1 MAKRQNYDISM
12 DSIHLEG
19 SLFVPDMLEKV
30 AKGNASYQSTS
41 DYHIP
46 KGIKLTDEFGRAFQ
60 IALAQWKD
68 FKAVWDREDID
79 HLQVTQ
85 NFMVE
90 LFKDALGW
98 NILKKT
104 KPVRI
109 GEFGYPVQF
118 LGPSEVPMTVT
129 EFNKSID
136 DSDEHFAVTNS
147 GYRKRTPF
155 QMSQEFLNSRDF
167 QGWGVVTN
175 GKQVRLLRS
184 SATLARPQYLEL
196 DIESILDEQRY
207 ADFTAFWRIMHGSR
221 IVHGSGAE
229 SFCVWEQWRVN
240 GIDEGLRVREG
251 LREGVTRALLIL
263 GTGFIAHPYN
273 KQLRDD
279 LNSGKIS
286 KDGYFQQL
294 LRLIY
299 RFLFLFA
306 MEERKSE
313 QNFRLLH
320 VQDDNPEMEAA
331 RQLYDEG
338 YSLLRLREK
347 TLRWMSYDS
356 HDDIWQ
362 SLLVVFT
369 GLATGEPLLAL
380 PALGGLFDQTQCE
393 AIDQCMLGNKELL
406 HAMYYL
412 RWTSQGS
419 TISAV
424 DYKNMGSEEL
434 GSVYESLLEL
444 VPMVDIPAKKFS
456 FIGIEDEHGST
467 AGNARKTTGSYYTPD
482 SLVQELIRSAL
493 IPVIEQRIK
502 ENPKNPVEALL
513 SLSVIDPACGS
524 GHFLLATARK
534 VAEYLAS
541 KRSSDGVV
549 LPSQY
554 RHALRDVISHCIY
567 GVDLNPMAV
576 ELTRMALWLEG
587 FEPGKPLSFLNHHIL
602 CGNSL
607 LGMMD
612 MDAVYKGIPNE
623 AFKALTGDDP
633 AVCKELRKENAKVLK
648 QLQGLVLHQKQPG
661 LFGGEDVF
669 VDQVRNVEALGED
682 DLDDIAAKEQAWKE
696 LLEAVDSDPK
706 TIAADLIIA
715 AFLQTKI
722 PKTSSNVA
730 TNHTVLRVLTGY
742 PLSATDTATI
752 AEAKNLC
759 EENHVFHWPTFF
771 PKVFE
776 EGGFD
781 VVLGNPPWERIKLQ
795 EKEFFASR
803 RPEIAL
809 ARNSA
814 ERRKMI
820 EKLLEGETSD
830 RKLHDDYYNALRLAE
845 AQSKFVHLSDSDG
858 GRFPLS
864 GTGDVNLYALFA
876 ETMFQTKMSN
886 GRAGF
891 IVPTGIATDDSTKVM
906 FSTLVSK
913 EQLVS
918 LYDFENREAIFPSVH
933 RSYKFCL
940 LTLGQVVQADF
951 AFFLTNINQLSD
963 QRRHFQLTAEEFAL
977 INPNTMTCPIFRSK
991 MDAELTKKVYKRVPV
1006 LINETKE
1013 DEDERNPWG
1022 ISFQRMLDMSN
1033 DSGLFMN
1040 TPEGDCLPLY
1050 EAKMM
1055 HQFDHRWATYT
1066 EDGSTRNVTL
1076 EEKQDPDYE
1085 VRPRYWVDR
1094 KQVLAKLA
1102 AVPSNVIKAWLSEDE
1117 GQLRKELATCR
1128 EDQELQ
1134 GLASADWLLSK
1145 MSQIM
1150 EKRSPKWLIGWRNV
1164 CRSTDERTIIATS
1177 IPQSAIGHSMPL
1189 FFFPK
1194 ILGHKYKLL
1203 LIANFNS
1210 LAQDFFARQKIGG
1223 INLTYSY
1230 MKQFPVLTRS
1240 QYSIDDYKFIAPRV
1254 LELVYTS
1261 VALSPWAE
1269 DMGYHGDPFPFDP
1282 ERRAI
1287 LRAELDARYARL
1299 YGLNREELMYILDP
1313 SSVMGEDYPSETF
1326 RVLKDNEI
1334 REFGEYRTM
1343 RLVLEAWDRDNP

>member
-30 AKGNASYQSTS
+30 AKGNAPYQSTS

-68 FKAVWDREDID
+68 FKASWDREDID

-90 LFKDALGW
+90 LFSDSLGW
-98 NILKKT
+98 SGLKKT
-104 KPVRI
+104 KTVRI

-136 DSDEHFAVTNS
+136 DSAEHFAVTNS

-155 QMSQEFLNSRDF
+155 QMSQEFLNSREF

-184 SATLARPQYLEL
+184 SATLARPQYLEF

-221 IVHGSGAE
+221 IVQGSGTE

-279 LNSGKIS
+279 LNSGKLS

-320 VQDDNPEMEAA
+320 VQDDNPEMDAA
-331 RQLYDEG
+331 RELYDEG

-369 GLATGEPLLAL
+369 GLGTGEPLLAL

-482 SLVQELIRSAL
+482 SLVQELIKSAL
-493 IPVIEQRIK
+493 IPVIEQRLK
-502 ENPKNPVEALL
+502 DNPQKPIETLL

-524 GHFLLATARK
+524 GHFLLAAARRL
-534 VAEYLAS
+534 AEYLAS

-633 AVCKELRKENAKVLK
+633 TVCKELRKENAKVLK

-682 DLDDIAAKEQAWKE
+682 DLDDIAAKEHAWKE

-715 AFLQTKI
+715 AFLQTKTPI
-722 PKTSSNVA
+722 TSSNVA

-742 PLSATDTATI
+742 PLSSTDTATI
-752 AEAKNLC
+752 AEAKKLC

-781 VVLGNPPWERIKLQ
+781 VVLGNPPWDVSQLSET
-795 EKEFFASR
+795 EFFTSQGS
-803 RPEIAL
+803 EIAL
-809 ARNSA
+809 LSGD
-814 ERRKMI
+814 ERKQAIASLEKNNIRLYSLFTI
-820 EKLLEGETSD
+820 EKHRYET
-830 RKLHDDYYNALRLAE
+830 LNTYYK
-845 AQSKFVHLSDSDG
+845 QI
-858 GRFPLS
+858 GRFEHSAIGKL
-864 GTGDVNLYALFA
+864 NLYPLFTELVYQVKK
-876 ETMFQTKMSN
+876 ET
-886 GRAGF
+886 GRVGF

-906 FSTLVSK
+906 FRKLIDQNQLISLVDLSNEEK
-913 EQLVS
+913 L
-918 LYDFENREAIFPSVH
+918 FPSVI
-933 RSYKFCL
+933 SLMKFCL
-940 LTLGQVVQADF
+940 LTLGKSSQADF

-991 MDAELTKKVYKRVPV
+991 KDAELTKKVYKRVPV
-1006 LINETKE
+1006 LINDTI
-1013 DEDERNPWG
+1013 DQDDIGNPWG
-1022 ISFQRMLDMSN
+1022 VSFKQ
-1033 DSGLFMN
+1033 GLFNMTSDSN
-1040 TPEGDCLPLY
+1040 LFKRRPSDNSLPLY

-1055 HQFDHRWATYT
+1055 HQFDHRWATYA

-1076 EEKQDPDYE
+1076 GEKQDPDYE

-1117 GQLRKELATCR
+1117 AQLRKELSTCR

-1134 GLASADWLLSK
+1134 GLASADRLLSK
-1145 MSQIM
+1145 IDVIM
-1150 EKRSPKWLIGWRNV
+1150 DKRSPKWLMGWRDI
-1164 CRSTDERTIIATS
+1164 CRSTDERTVIASVIPRNGVGNNLPLINFIRENKPSEYACLIAALSS
-1177 IPQSAIGHSMPL
+1177 IPV
-1189 FFFPK
+1189 
-1194 ILGHKYKLL
+1194 
-1203 LIANFNS
+1203 
-1210 LAQDFFARQKIGG
+1210 DFIARQKVGG
-1223 INLTYSY
+1223 IHLNFFTFEQLPIVSPS
-1230 MKQFPVLTRS
+1230 MFSPNDLE
-1240 QYSIDDYKFIAPRV
+1240 FITKRV
-1254 LELVYTS
+1254 LELSYTS
-1261 VALSPWAE
+1261 FALKCWAKFL
-1269 DMGYHGDPFPFDP
+1269 DYHGEPFSYDP

-1287 LRAELDARYARL
+1287 LRAELDARFARL
-1299 YGLNREELMYILDP
+1299 YGLNREELKYILDP

-1326 RVLKDNEI
+1326 RGLKKNEMK
-1334 REFGEYRTM
+1334 EFGEYRTM
-1343 RLVLEAWDRDNP
+1343 RLVLEAWDRDNA

>member
-30 AKGNASYQSTS
+30 AKGNALFQSAAE
-41 DYHIP
+41 YHIP

-68 FKAVWDREDID
+68 FKASWEREDVD
-79 HLQVTQ
+79 HLQATQ
-85 NFMVE
+85 NFIVE
-90 LFKDALGW
+90 LFNDALGW
-98 NILKKT
+98 GVLKKM
-104 KPVRI
+104 KFVRI
-109 GEFGYPVQF
+109 EEFGYPVQF

-129 EFNKSID
+129 EFNKGID
-136 DSDEHFAVTNS
+136 DSDERFAVTNS

-155 QMSQEFLNSRDF
+155 QMIQEFLNSRES

-175 GKQVRLLRS
+175 GRQVRLLRS
-184 SATLARPQYLEL
+184 SATLARPQYLEF

-221 IVHGSGAE
+221 IVQGSGVE
-229 SFCVWEQWRVN
+229 SFSIWEQWRIN
-240 GIDEGLRVREG
+240 GIDEGLRVRDG

-263 GTGFIAHPYN
+263 GTGFIAHPN
-273 KQLRDD
+273 NRQLRDD
-279 LNSGKIS
+279 LNSGKLS

-313 QNFRLLH
+313 RNYRLLH
-320 VQDDNPEMEAA
+320 IQDDSQEMDAA
-331 RQLYDEG
+331 RDLYDEG

-356 HDDIWQ
+356 HDDLWQ
-362 SLLVVFT
+362 AILVVFS

-380 PALGGLFDQTQCE
+380 PALGGLFDQGQCE
-393 AIDQCMLGNKELL
+393 DLDRCMLGNKELL

-482 SLVQELIRSAL
+482 SLVQELIKSAL
-493 IPVIEQRIK
+493 IPVIEQK
-502 ENPKNPVEALL
+502 LKDNPKNPVESLL

-524 GHFLLATARK
+524 GHFLLAAARK
-534 VAEYLAS
+534 LAEYLAS
-541 KRSSDGVV
+541 KRSTDGVV

-554 RHALRDVISHCIY
+554 RHALRDVISHCLY

-576 ELTRMALWLEG
+576 ELARMALWLEG

-612 MDAVYKGIPNE
+612 MDEVYKGIPNE

-633 AVCKELRKENAKVLK
+633 VICSELRKENAKVLK

-715 AFLQTKI
+715 AFLQTKTSN
-722 PKTSSNVA
+722 TSSSVA

-742 PLSATDTATI
+742 PLSSADTTTI
-752 AEAKNLC
+752 AEAKQLC

-781 VVLGNPPWERIKLQ
+781 VVLGNPPWDVSQFSET
-795 EKEFFASR
+795 EFFSQCDPKIASLKGNTR
-803 RPEIAL
+803 KKAILALEIENNRL
-809 ARNSA
+809 FSTFTS
-814 ERRKMI
+814 
-820 EKLLEGETSD
+820 EKHRYEVENI
-830 RKLHDDYYNALRLAE
+830 YYRYI
-845 AQSKFVHLSDSDG
+845 
-858 GRFPLS
+858 GRFDLS
-864 GTGDVNLYALFA
+864 AIGKLNLYPLF
-876 ETMFQTKMSN
+876 TNLVFQIKKQK
-886 GRAGF
+886 GRVGF
-891 IVPTGIATDDSTKVM
+891 IVPSGIATDDSTKVM

-913 EQLVS
+913 QQLVS
-918 LYDFENREAIFPSVH
+918 LYDFENKRKLFPAVDS
-933 RSYKFCL
+933 RIKFCL
-940 LTLGQVVQADF
+940 LTLGETPRADF
-951 AFFLTNINQLSD
+951 AFFLTNIAQLPD

-991 MDAELTKKVYKRVPV
+991 MDAELTMKVYRRIPI
-1006 LINETKE
+1006 LINDTT
-1013 DEDERNPWG
+1013 DDNERGNPWG
-1022 ISFQRMLDMSN
+1022 VSFKQ
-1033 DSGLFMN
+1033 GLFNMTAASHLFSN
-1040 TPEGDCLPLY
+1040 IPEKNLY
-1050 EAKMM
+1050 SVYEGKMI
-1055 HQFDHRWATYT
+1055 HQFDHRWGTWIDENQIRHAF
-1066 EDGSTRNVTL
+1066 L
-1076 EEKQDPDYE
+1076 EEKKDLEYE
-1085 VRPRYWVDR
+1085 VSPRYWVDK

-1102 AVPSNVIKAWLSEDE
+1102 DVPSNVMKAWLSEDE
-1117 GQLRKELATCR
+1117 GQLRKELAACR

-1134 GLASADWLLSK
+1134 GLASSDRVLSK
-1145 MSQIM
+1145 MSQVM
-1150 EKRSPKWLIGWRNV
+1150 EKRSPKWLMGWRDI
-1164 CRSTDERTIIATS
+1164 CRSTDERTVIAS
-1177 IPQSAIGHSMPL
+1177 VLARVGVGHKLPL
-1189 FFFPK
+1189 FSIQKPSLKAYQLFLFT
-1194 ILGHKYKLL
+1194 
-1203 LIANFNS
+1203 NFNA
-1210 LAQDFFARQKIGG
+1210 LVLDYIARQKMGG
-1223 INLTYSY
+1223 TDLTYFY
-1230 MKQFPVLTRS
+1230 LKQFPFLQQS
-1240 QYSIDDYKFIAPRV
+1240 QYSIEDHKFITPRV
-1254 LELVYTS
+1254 IELVYTS
-1261 VALSPWAE
+1261 EALRPWAE

-1299 YGLNREELMYILDP
+1299 YGLNREELMYVLDP
-1313 SSVMGEDYPSETF
+1313 SSVKGEDYPSETF
-1326 RVLKDNEI
+1326 RVLKNNEI
-1334 REFGEYRTM
+1334 RDFGEYRTM

>member
-30 AKGNASYQSTS
+30 SKGNATFQTIAEYR
-41 DYHIP
+41 IP

-60 IALAQWKD
+60 IALAQWTE
-68 FKAVWDREDID
+68 FKTSWEREDID
-79 HLQVTQ
+79 RLQITQ

-98 NILKKT
+98 NVLKKT

-109 GEFGYPVQF
+109 GEFGYPIQF

-129 EFNKSID
+129 EFDKGID
-136 DSDEHFAVTNS
+136 DSDERFAVTNS

-155 QMSQEFLNSRDF
+155 QMSQEFLNSRES

-175 GKQVRLLRS
+175 GRQVRLLRS
-184 SATLARPQYLEL
+184 SATLARPQYLEF

-221 IVHGSGAE
+221 IVQGSGSE

-263 GTGFIAHPYN
+263 GTGFIAHPN
-273 KQLRDD
+273 NRQLRDD
-279 LNSGKIS
+279 LNSGKIL

-320 VQDDNPEMEAA
+320 VQDDSPEMDAA

-362 SLLVVFT
+362 SLLIVFK

-393 AIDQCMLGNKELL
+393 SLDRCMLGNKELL

-482 SLVQELIRSAL
+482 SLVQELIKSAL
-493 IPVIEQRIK
+493 IPVIEQK
-502 ENPKNPVEALL
+502 LKDNPQNPTEALL
-513 SLSVIDPACGS
+513 TLSVIDPACGS
-524 GHFLLATARK
+524 GHFLLAAARK
-534 VAEYLAS
+534 LAEYLAS

-554 RHALRDVISHCIY
+554 RHALRDVISHCLY

-576 ELTRMALWLEG
+576 ELARMALWLEG

-607 LGMMD
+607 LGLMD

-633 AVCKELRKENAKVLK
+633 AVCTELRKENALVLK
-648 QLQGLVLHQKQPG
+648 QMQGLVLHQKQPG
-661 LFGGEDVF
+661 LFGGEEVF
-669 VDQVRNVEALGED
+669 VDQLRYVESLGED
-682 DLDDIAAKEQAWKE
+682 DLVDLATKEHAWKE
-696 LLEAVDSDPK
+696 LMEAVDNDPK

-715 AFLQTKI
+715 AFLQTKT
-722 PKTSSNVA
+722 PKTSSSVA
-730 TNHTVLRVLTGY
+730 TNHTVLRVLIGY
-742 PLSATDTATI
+742 PLSASDTATI
-752 AEAKNLC
+752 AVAKQLC

-771 PKVFE
+771 PKVFK

-781 VVLGNPPWERIKLQ
+781 VVLGNPPWDVSQFSET
-795 EKEFFASR
+795 EFFTLQSS
-803 RPEIAL
+803 EIAL
-809 ARNSA
+809 LSGDERKQAIALLENSNN
-814 ERRKMI
+814 RLFPLFTI
-820 EKLLEGETSD
+820 EKHQYEALNT
-830 RKLHDDYYNALRLAE
+830 YYK
-845 AQSKFVHLSDSDG
+845 QI
-858 GRFPLS
+858 GRFKHSAIGKL
-864 GTGDVNLYALFA
+864 NLYPLFT
-876 ETMFQTKMSN
+876 ELVYQVKKEN
-886 GRAGF
+886 GRVGF
-891 IVPTGIATDDSTKVM
+891 IVPSGIATDDSTKVM
-906 FSTLVSK
+906 FSNLVSN

-918 LYDFENREAIFPSVH
+918 LYDFENRRKLFPAVDS
-933 RSYKFCL
+933 RIKFCL
-940 LTLGQVVQADF
+940 LTLGKRPCADF
-951 AFFLTNINQLSD
+951 AFFLTNINQISD
-963 QRRHFQLTAEEFAL
+963 QRRHFQLTAEEFTL

-991 MDAELTKKVYKRVPV
+991 MDAELTKKVYKRVPI
-1006 LINETKE
+1006 LINQTKE
-1013 DEDERNPWG
+1013 DEEERNPWG
-1022 ISFQRMLDMSN
+1022 VSFKQ
-1033 DSGLFMN
+1033 GLFN
-1040 TPEGDCLPLY
+1040 ITSDSYLFSRKPFEDSFSVYEG
-1050 EAKMM
+1050 KMI
-1055 HQFDHRWATYT
+1055 HQFDHRWGTWVDIKKIRHAFL
-1066 EDGSTRNVTL
+1066 D
-1076 EEKQDPDYE
+1076 EKQDPNYE
-1085 VRPRYWVDR
+1085 VSPRYWVDR

-1102 AVPSNVIKAWLSEDE
+1102 VVPSKVIKTWLSEDE

-1134 GLASADWLLSK
+1134 GLASADKLLLK
-1145 MSQIM
+1145 MSQVM
-1150 EKRSPKWLIGWRNV
+1150 EKRSPKWLMGWRDITNA
-1164 CRSTDERTIIATS
+1164 TNERTIIAS
-1177 IPQSAIGHSMPL
+1177 ILPKSGVGHALPL
-1189 FFFPK
+1189 FIFEGTGISK
-1194 ILGHKYKLL
+1194 SQLL
-1203 LIANFNS
+1203 FLASMNS
-1210 LAQDFFARQKIGG
+1210 FMLDFIARQKVGG
-1223 INLTYSY
+1223 THLTYFY
-1230 MKQFPVLTRS
+1230 LKQFPVLTKS
-1240 QYSIDDYKFIAPRV
+1240 QYSIEDYKFIAPRV
-1254 LELVYTS
+1254 IELMYTS
-1261 VALSPWAE
+1261 ETLRPWAE
-1269 DMGYHGDPFPFDP
+1269 DMGYHGDPFPFDT

-1334 REFGEYRTM
+1334 REYGEYRTM

>member
-30 AKGNASYQSTS
+30 AKGNAPYQSTS

-46 KGIKLTDEFGRAFQ
+46 KRIKLTDEFGRAFQ

-68 FKAVWDREDID
+68 FKAAWDREDID
-79 HLQVTQ
+79 RLQITQ

-221 IVHGSGAE
+221 IVQGSGAE

-279 LNSGKIS
+279 LNSGKLS

-362 SLLVVFT
+362 SILVVFT
-369 GLATGEPLLAL
+369 GLATGESLLAL

-393 AIDQCMLGNKELL
+393 ALDQCMLGNKELL

-482 SLVQELIRSAL
+482 SLVQELIKSAL
-493 IPVIEQRIK
+493 IPVIEQRLK
-502 ENPKNPVEALL
+502 DNPQNPIEALL

-524 GHFLLATARK
+524 GHFLLAAARK
-534 VAEYLAS
+534 LAEYLAS

-602 CGNSL
+602 SGNSL

-633 AVCKELRKENAKVLK
+633 AVCKELRKENATVLK

-682 DLDDIAAKEQAWKE
+682 DLDDIAAKEQAWEE

-715 AFLQTKI
+715 AFLQTKT
-722 PKTSSNVA
+722 PNTTSIVA

-742 PLSATDTATI
+742 PLSSTDTATI
-752 AEAKNLC
+752 AEAKKLC

-820 EKLLEGETSD
+820 GKLLQGETSD
-830 RKLHDDYYNALRLAE
+830 RKLHDDYYDALRLAE

-876 ETMFQTKMSN
+876 ETMFQTKKTK
-886 GRAGF
+886 GRSGF

-906 FSTLVSK
+906 FSTLVST
-913 EQLVS
+913 EQLAS

-951 AFFLTNINQLSD
+951 VFFLTNINQLSD

-991 MDAELTKKVYKRVPV
+991 MDAELTKKVYKRVPI

-1066 EDGSTRNVTL
+1066 EDGSIRNVTL

-1145 MSQIM
+1145 MSQVM
-1150 EKRSPKWLIGWRNV
+1150 EKRSPKWLMGWRRNV
-1164 CRSTDERTIIATS
+1164 RANDVRSMISSFIPFSGVGDS
-1177 IPQSAIGHSMPL
+1177 IFLYRCGDLSVPQAG
-1189 FFFPK
+1189 
-1194 ILGHKYKLL
+1194 LL
-1203 LIANFNS
+1203 YSNFCTMVF
-1210 LAQDFFARQKIGG
+1210 DFIARQKIGG
-1223 INLTYSY
+1223 VNFSFYLLEQMPCIESSFY
-1230 MKQFPVLTRS
+1230 KE
-1240 QYSIDDYKFIAPRV
+1240 IDIDFILPR
-1254 LELVYTS
+1254 LIELIYTS
-1261 VALSPWAE
+1261 ENLRPWAE

-1282 ERRAI
+1282 ERRSI

-1334 REFGEYRTM
+1334 REYGEYRTM